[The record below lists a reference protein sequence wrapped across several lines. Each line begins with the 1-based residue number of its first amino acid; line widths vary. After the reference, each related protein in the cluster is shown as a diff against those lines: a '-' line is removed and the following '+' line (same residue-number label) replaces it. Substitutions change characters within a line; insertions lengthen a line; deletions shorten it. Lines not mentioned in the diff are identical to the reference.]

1 VVGPVELTHRVA
13 PVGDGSTVAI
23 DIQAPGPVEAALRAT
38 YGPLVQLLVRRLSRV
53 AER

>member
-1 VVGPVELTHRVA
+1 VVGPVELTHRVS

-38 YGPLVQLLVRRLSRV
+38 YGPLVQLLVRRLSRM